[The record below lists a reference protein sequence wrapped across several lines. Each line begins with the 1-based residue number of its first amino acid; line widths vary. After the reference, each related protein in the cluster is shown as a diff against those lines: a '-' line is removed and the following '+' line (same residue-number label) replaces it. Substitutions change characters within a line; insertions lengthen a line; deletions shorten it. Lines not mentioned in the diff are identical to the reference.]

1 MKNDVL
7 RIWILNAKKYIW
19 LYDTNLKR
27 LKKQLIFI
35 SFLNIIFIGFFYKS
49 FFEFMCLFFL
59 FIETQF
65 FISIFQKNIVKHN
78 VAKKNY
84 YFFLEEIKQDLSLS
98 CEDMNS
104 FLLYKKLEFD
114 KLIRT
119 SPKLSESVFK
129 KFKKKFNVLPFSK
142 INKKYSLYQRIIL
155 IKNFNKWKN
164 IKKRIFNPI
173 SLGPF
178 YGNRRYF
185 FEFQNIKIEKDNIE
199 ISIE

>member
-19 LYDTNLKR
+19 LHDTNLKK

-35 SFLNIIFIGFFYKS
+35 SFLNIIFIGCFFKN

-65 FISIFQKNIVKHN
+65 FIFIFQKNIVKHK

-84 YFFLEEIKQDLSLS
+84 NYFLEEIKQDLTLS
-98 CEDMNS
+98 YEDMNG

-114 KLIRT
+114 KLIKT
-119 SPKLSESVFK
+119 SPKLSESVLK

-142 INKKYSLYQRIIL
+142 INKKYSLYDRIIL
-155 IKNFNKWKN
+155 IKFFNKWKN
-164 IKKRIFNPI
+164 IKKKIFNLI

-185 FEFQNIKIEKDNIE
+185 FEFQNVKIEKNNIE